1 MNFNEKTC
9 FLRFL
14 RLVALFINPWGQQF
28 FGISFSFHTSYPS
41 HECFFIF
48 CKPRQTRLQWKLLYC
63 FAFLFYFFNM
73 RQTPSS
79 NTISNAYIIHP
90 ILDSVQNSLKSLNL
104 FLGYSFSVSHD
115 PKILA
120 TFLHRSNN
128 PHSSNQKYIISCK
141 WTFGIS
147 YGDSSL
153 WAIKRT
159 CKGVAH
165 LWLQACRQ
173 WNSQTTMGPST
184 HKLFFRQQMDKMEV
198 LNTLSIC
205 IKKNIYIYI
214 WLDPKVRLPLSVVLR
229 QIKDLTYVQANQD
242 CSNVV
247 FIMKWSIVQPPFVY
261 NGWSFSS

>member
-1 MNFNEKTC
+1 
-9 FLRFL
+9 
-14 RLVALFINPWGQQF
+14 
-28 FGISFSFHTSYPS
+28 
-41 HECFFIF
+41 
-48 CKPRQTRLQWKLLYC
+48 
-63 FAFLFYFFNM
+63 M

-205 IKKNIYIYI
+205 IKKNMYMVGPQSASSIKCSFATNQRSD
-214 WLDPKVRLPLSVVLR
+214 LCASQSRLFKCCLHYEMEYSS
-229 QIKDLTYVQANQD
+229 TTFCVQRLII
-242 CSNVV
+242 
-247 FIMKWSIVQPPFVY
+247 FFLII
-261 NGWSFSS
+261 